1 MQKKNTTRNAL
12 LISVISLLLCV
23 SMLVGTTFAWFTD
36 SVTSGRNL
44 IRAGNL
50 DVALA
55 YWDGDS
61 YEEVTSSTKLFN
73 DAALWEPGYTEVAYL
88 KVSNAGS
95 LALKYQLA
103 ATVFNETLG
112 KTKAGEA
119 IKLSEHLVFKVVE
132 SETDLAGTYNRE
144 TAKTAAGSVKGLNS
158 YNSGTKKL
166 EPKNAVGDNDYYDY
180 VALIIYMPE
189 SVGNEA
195 NHNGINI
202 PSIEMGVSL
211 YATQLEYEA
220 DSFNDQYDKDAG
232 YNYGK
237 NNVGPH
243 KLNVLS
249 GGNAVYDEAT
259 KTYTVTVDTV
269 AQGGYNAT
277 QGGRYFAGYTV
288 SVADY
293 GENATLKFDK
303 DAGEVSWKLA
313 DEERDGFINN
323 GVHQQWTSV
332 GTQRAYR
339 YDVNGDGVT
348 DFTVVN
354 DASKAKVE
362 AANAD
367 ELKKLLDT
375 GVSAILTA
383 DISLDVAETGFTV
396 AKDVTAKLDLN
407 DHDIIATATSAESV
421 QLFSV
426 SGALDI
432 TGKGTISLTN
442 DNYAWTESYRYT
454 AINIRETGAVT
465 LDNGVKV
472 VCEAGKATA
481 KGYGMAYAVDIYT
494 TGTLHVNG
502 ASLHSNYIAV
512 RCFYGDSVVNV
523 GSGSSIT
530 SSNRNYGIWPQ
541 SAPGATITVA
551 ADVPYTV
558 GDFDIYIF
566 G

>member
-1 MQKKNTTRNAL
+1 MKKRTTRRAL
-12 LISVISLLLCV
+12 VMSLLSLLLCC

-36 SVTSGRNL
+36 SVTSGKNK
-44 IRAGNL
+44 IIAGNL
-50 DVALA
+50 DVELTHTSA
-55 YWDGDS
+55 S
-61 YEEVTSSTKLFN
+61 VTAAETVEGETELFVDEN
-73 DAALWEPGYTEVAYL
+73 GEQILWEPGVVAWENL
-88 KVSNAGS
+88 TVSNVGT
-95 LALKYQLA
+95 LALKYRLA
-103 ATVFNETLG
+103 VNFADQNAVKGTG
-112 KTKAGEA
+112 A
-119 IKLSEHLVFKVVE
+119 KLSEALKVAVVDPIDA
-132 SETDLAGTYNRE
+132 TATRE
-144 TAKTAAGSVKGLNS
+144 QVLTAAGT
-158 YNSGTKKL
+158 GTALADFVREGKL
-166 EPKNAVGDNDYYDY
+166 LPAGSTMQVAGADLGAKTYGIVIWWEPSAEDNKWNLQNGAVSTDGH
-180 VALIIYMPE
+180 ALQIDL
-189 SVGNEA
+189 
-195 NHNGINI
+195 GIKL
-202 PSIEMGVSL
+202 V
-211 YATQLEYEA
+211 ATQLEAED
-220 DSFNDQYDKDAG
+220 DSFGTDYDKDAG

-237 NNVGPH
+237 NNVGPY

-293 GENATLKFDK
+293 DENATLKFDK
-303 DAGEVSWKLA
+303 DTGEVSWKLA

-362 AANAD
+362 AANAA
-367 ELKKLLDT
+367 ELKKLLET

-396 AKDVTAKLDLN
+396 ANGVTAKLDLN

-432 TGKGTISLTN
+432 TGNGTISLTN
-442 DNYAWTESYRYT
+442 DDFAWTESYRYT
-454 AINIRETGAVT
+454 AINIRETGVVT

-512 RCFYGDSVVNV
+512 RCFYGDSVLNV
-523 GSGSSIT
+523 GSGYSIT
-530 SSNRNYGIWPQ
+530 SSNKNYGIWPQ
-541 SAPGATITVA
+541 SAPGAKP
-551 ADVPYTV
+551 DPSE
-558 GDFDIYIF
+558 
-566 G
+566 